1 MIDHKEKTPA
11 LVNGSQAL
19 PPGPDRKELPPPAPP
34 RKRRSRAWIW
44 LLLIGAAGFVGYRA
58 YENTRSKNA
67 AAAAAQERRA
77 ANRTI
82 PVAAVAARRGTLPIY
97 LRGLGTVDPYNTVNV
112 RSRDDGPITAVLF
125 KEGQFVNKGDVLV
138 QIDPRTFQA
147 VVNQAEGQLARDQA
161 QLHDAEANLA
171 RYQKLWEAGVIA
183 KQQLDTQAATVG
195 QFRGAIEAD
204 QATIASARLQSG
216 FTNITAPIS
225 GRIGLRQVDVGN
237 IVHSGDQNPIAVI
250 TQMQPIAVLFTIP
263 ADSLQPV
270 LKKLRAGA
278 RLPVEAWDRA
288 DQNKIATGTLETV
301 DNQIDPQTGTS
312 RLKAVFDNRDGAL
325 FPQQFVN
332 ARMLLETRRGVTLI
346 PAPAVQR
353 GPQGGYVYVANQNGT
368 ATMRPVTLGV
378 TEGNN
383 VQVTSGVAAGD
394 LVVVDGQ
401 DKLQEGSR
409 IEVRT
414 EPAGGGRGRG
424 NQTGTVT
431 GTGGRGGQ
439 GNTTG
444 NPNRTATPD
453 ASGVPAGRPAR
464 GGGGGPTR

>member
-1 MIDHKEKTPA
+1 MIEHKEDTVATTNGHHQLPA
-11 LVNGSQAL
+11 GPEQKAL
-19 PPGPDRKELPPPAPP
+19 PPAEPPTDPP
-34 RKRRSRAWIW
+34 RRRRSHAWIW
-44 LLLIGAAGFVGYRA
+44 LLLLAGAGFFGYRA
-58 YENTRSKNA
+58 YENVRQKNA
-67 AAAAAQERRA
+67 AAAAAQDRKA

-82 PVAAVAARRGTLPIY
+82 PVAAVAARRGDLPIY

-112 RSRDDGPITAVLF
+112 RSRVDGPITAVLF
-125 KEGQFVNKGDVLV
+125 KEGQMVTQGQTLV
-138 QIDPRTFQA
+138 EIDPRTFNA
-147 VVNQAEGQLARDQA
+147 TVAQAEGQLARDQA

-195 QFRGAIEAD
+195 QFKGALEAD
-204 QATIASARLQSG
+204 QAAISSARLQAG
-216 FTNITAPIS
+216 FTKVTAPIS

-237 IVHSGDQNPIAVI
+237 IVHASDQTPIAVI
-250 TQMQPIAVLFTIP
+250 TQIQPIAVLFTIP

-278 RLPVEAWDRA
+278 RLSVEAWDRA

-312 RLKAVFDNRDGAL
+312 RLKAVFDNSDGAL

-346 PAPAVQR
+346 PAPAIQR
-353 GPQGGYVYVANQNGT
+353 GPQGAYVYVANSNGT
-368 ATMRPVTLGV
+368 ANMRPVTLGV

-383 VQVTSGVAAGD
+383 VEVTSGLVSGE

-401 DKLQEGSR
+401 DKLQEGSKV
-409 IEVRT
+409 EVRT
-414 EPAGGGRGRG
+414 EQPSGGRGRRG
-424 NQTGTVT
+424 GASKPDATGVSP
-431 GTGGRGGQ
+431 GRG
-439 GNTTG
+439 
-444 NPNRTATPD
+444 A
-453 ASGVPAGRPAR
+453 V
-464 GGGGGPTR
+464 GGPTQ